1 MVRTIPPKPQ
11 IGNNTARH
19 TETVKKLRVAAY
31 VRVSTENEEQ
41 QTSFEAQYEHY
52 YDYITNHPA
61 WEFAGIYADDGISAV
76 STKYRE
82 QFNKMIQDCMDGKID
97 YVVTKSIS
105 RFARNT
111 VDCLNFVRKLK
122 DKNIGILI
130 TDHNVQETLSI
141 TDRAYLLF
149 EGKIL
154 FQGTPEELAEN
165 KIVREKY
172 LSNSFVLRRKDFQLK
187 EIKE

>member
-11 IGNNTARH
+11 IGNNAARH

-97 YVVTKSIS
+97 YVV
-105 RFARNT
+105 
-111 VDCLNFVRKLK
+111 
-122 DKNIGILI
+122 
-130 TDHNVQETLSI
+130 
-141 TDRAYLLF
+141 YLL
-149 EGKIL
+149 K
-154 FQGTPEELAEN
+154 
-165 KIVREKY
+165 
-172 LSNSFVLRRKDFQLK
+172 
-187 EIKE
+187 